1 MLPLTQ
7 VAIDLITGLPKS
19 WGYNS
24 ILTIIDYRCLWAA
37 MFLPCQNTIM
47 GPQIV
52 QLYYKH
58 LYPWFGLPKHP
69 ISNQD
74 PHFMLHFG
82 WVLAKELGITWNLST
97 AYHLQTNRLTEWKNQ
112 WVEQFLCLILTNQN
126 DWSTMLPLTT
136 LVHNNTQNIT
146 TNLIPNHPLNGLEPV
161 ITPDQ
166 AMGTD
171 NLTAEPRV
179 DQLRQQR
186 VLVTKVLNTVANSK
200 SPSTNMF

>member
-1 MLPLTQ
+1 
-7 VAIDLITGLPKS
+7 
-19 WGYNS
+19 
-24 ILTIIDYRCLWAA
+24 
-37 MFLPCQNTIM
+37 
-47 GPQIV
+47 
-52 QLYYKH
+52 
-58 LYPWFGLPKHP
+58 
-69 ISNQD
+69 
-74 PHFMLHFG
+74 
-82 WVLAKELGITWNLST
+82 
-97 AYHLQTNRLTEWKNQ
+97 
-112 WVEQFLCLILTNQN
+112 
-126 DWSTMLPLTT
+126 MLPLTT

-200 SPSTNMF
+200 SPSTNMFRYGQKVWLKAKNIALSYGLVKLAPRCHRPFSITQVMSLVTYKLALPVTIWTFFFLPNYL